1 LSKIFDL
8 VKARPDR
15 KDPNKTH
22 WDPLGILF
30 VTEDAEGN
38 MKMYGNV
45 FAIGE
50 VNAFPRKPKD
60 DNPFA

>member
-1 LSKIFDL
+1 MSKIFDL

-15 KDPNKTH
+15 KDPSKTH

-30 VTEDAEGN
+30 LDEKDNGE
-38 MKMYGNV
+38 MKLYGNV
-45 FAIGE
+45 YAIGE
-50 VNAFPRKPKD
+50 VNAFPRKPKE